1 MKHPLAVWILAF
13 WLLFLAF
20 GGLYGGISMLLD
32 PSGASLQMDEVLNLM
47 PVSDY
52 LLPGLFLL
60 LVMGLVP
67 LALIY
72 GLLARPSWPWLQSL
86 FSRTRAHWAW
96 GATALLGLGLLLW
109 LAVQGFLIGFRW
121 PIQYVTAANG
131 LLILLF
137 AFLPPVRAHYQ
148 QSHKRKS
155 HRPASGAKQ

>member
-20 GGLYGGISMLLD
+20 GGLYGGIAMLLD
-32 PSGASLQMDEVLNLM
+32 PSGASMQMDEVLDLL

-60 LVMGLVP
+60 LVMGLTP

-86 FSRTRAHWAW
+86 LSRTRAHWAW
-96 GATALLGLGLLLW
+96 GATVLLGLGLLLW
-109 LAVQGFLIGFRW
+109 LVIQGFLIGFRW
-121 PIQYVTAANG
+121 P
-131 LLILLF
+131 
-137 AFLPPVRAHYQ
+137 
-148 QSHKRKS
+148 
-155 HRPASGAKQ
+155 

>member
-1 MKHPLAVWILAF
+1 MKHPFAVWILAF

-32 PSGASLQMDEVLNLM
+32 PSGASMQMDEVLDLL

-60 LVMGLVP
+60 LVMGIVP

-72 GLLARPSWPWLQSL
+72 GLLARPAWPWLQAL
-86 FSRTRAHWAW
+86 FSRTKAHWAW
-96 GATALLGLGLLLW
+96 VGTVLLGLGLLFW
-109 LAVQGFLIGFRW
+109 LAVQGILIGFQW

-137 AFLPPVRAHYQ
+137 AFLPPVRRYYK

-155 HRPASGAKQ
+155 HRPASGAKA